1 MKRYCLTVLIIFML
15 ASCDHEENI
24 DENIPSGN
32 GFPENITS
40 YNFPLNTINLRGQSP
55 INITTYSTT
64 KINATDPV
72 IHYNSI
78 VLNSIENT
86 SEDLKINLLS
96 PDRENNYILIKGKKY
111 KLQQFHFHHHSE
123 HKIDDQYNEMEIHFV
138 NISDTGAYAVLGV
151 FVEKGKINDYLQ
163 SLIAYSP
170 ATKGV
175 NSFTDMFDLSS
186 LLPLNRINY
195 YAYSGSLTTP
205 NRDFIPNQ
213 GPVTWILFKDKIMAS
228 DSQLKEYSSI
238 YHEENFRIVQ
248 PLNNRVIYEN

>member
-15 ASCDHEENI
+15 ASCDNEENI
-24 DENIPSGN
+24 DENIPSRI

-40 YNFPLNTINLRGQSP
+40 YNIPLNTVNLKGQSP

-64 KINATDPV
+64 KINATHPV

-78 VLNSIENT
+78 VLNSVENT

-96 PDRENNYILIKGKKY
+96 PDREKNYILIKGKKY

-123 HKIDDQYNEMEIHFV
+123 HKIDDQNNEMEIHFV
-138 NISDTGAYAVLGV
+138 NISETGAYAVLGV

-163 SLIAYSP
+163 SLISYSP

-175 NSFTDMFDLSS
+175 NSFANIFDLSS

-205 NRDFIPNQ
+205 NQYFTPNQ
-213 GPVTWILFKDKIMAS
+213 GPVTWILFKDKIIAS
-228 DSQLKEYSSI
+228 DSTKRV
-238 YHEENFRIVQ
+238 F
-248 PLNNRVIYEN
+248 LNIS